1 MDFKINNFVKTYG
14 IDKTNKTWANTK
26 TDNKTNVSS
35 SALEI
40 SSSVL
45 EYQSALSK
53 VKDSADVRP
62 EVVDKYKEMINNGS
76 YNVSVSDLADKLL
89 GL

>member
-14 IDKTNKTWANTK
+14 IDKTNKTLANTK

-53 VKDSADVRP
+53 VKDSPDVRP

-76 YNVSVSDLADKLL
+76 YNVSVSDLADKML